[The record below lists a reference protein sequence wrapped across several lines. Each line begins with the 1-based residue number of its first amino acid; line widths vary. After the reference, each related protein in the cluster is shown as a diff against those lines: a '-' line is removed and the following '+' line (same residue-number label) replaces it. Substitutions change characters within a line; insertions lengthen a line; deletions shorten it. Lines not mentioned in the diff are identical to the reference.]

1 MRFSTIVLAGA
12 LAAVASALPAS
23 VPHRVLE
30 KRIIGDNRWRE
41 VKGVELHEGT
51 ILPMRIG
58 LIQNNLDNGYDL
70 LMDVSHPSSKNYGK
84 HWSAQK
90 VRESSHTNALPRV
103 PELVLSTMPSNHHHT
118 LSKSRLCPL

>member
-1 MRFSTIVLAGA
+1 MRLSTTALAGA

-30 KRIIGDNRWRE
+30 RRIIGDDRWKE
-41 VKGVELHEGT
+41 VKGVELHEGA

-58 LIQNNLDNGYDL
+58 LTQNNLDNGYEL
-70 LMDVSHPSSKNYGK
+70 LMDVSHPTSKNYGK

-90 VRESSHTNALPRV
+90 VRESS
-103 PELVLSTMPSNHHHT
+103 
-118 LSKSRLCPL
+118 

>member
-1 MRFSTIVLAGA
+1 MKLSTTVLAGA

-30 KRIIGDNRWRE
+30 KRIISDDKWRE

-58 LIQNNLDNGYDL
+58 LTQNNLQDGYDL
-70 LMDVSHPSSKNYGK
+70 LMDVSHPTSKNYGK

-90 VRESSHTNALPRV
+90 VRV
-103 PELVLSTMPSNHHHT
+103 PF
-118 LSKSRLCPL
+118 